1 MCIYTCTNIGLT
13 VNIAW
18 KVQLQNFKDDI
29 YWKNFVEKG
38 GGYSERIQKNNSHLR
53 KTKKEGKKTVET
65 TTVDTGQKKNQI
77 WALIITGL
85 MILISAVY
93 YSINVYYIYVV
104 AYIWFGFAYGMMLQY
119 GRFCFAS
126 ASRDLFAAGV
136 PRMAVG
142 VLVALMFFSLIQATL
157 ASTNMSTFHP
167 APFGIHTL
175 IAGLIFGMGMVLAG
189 GCASGSLY
197 KIGEGNMTSFLAA
210 FFGLCIG
217 QAVFVDLGGI
227 FDKLV
232 PASWEKSALIK
243 GLPQYIVNDGWF
255 DKYLAGYVWD
265 KPSIQLSQ
273 TKAIS
278 EALPGISKYFI
289 ADSLLN
295 TLIPAALLLT
305 VIYYFFMKKGFMK
318 KRAKEKGGTTGFG
331 DNLAGIWSMI
341 TASKRTTIM
350 GVIIG
355 TVAGLHILVMKGLQL
370 KFEVKNFGELLLRM
384 GHKADVSLTGEIFDP
399 GYWYITSQ
407 EGQLG
412 GWILEK
418 FGWNMRD
425 NIFFGINNGL
435 PVPWRNPAL
444 WMSFGIIFGAM
455 VMTRLRNEY
464 KFKLPKGELIVWG
477 LLGGVLMG
485 WGSRPALGCNI
496 GAFFI
501 RVAGGDPSGWLY
513 GAGMIGG
520 AFIGVKFFNWWSERK
535 MAKEME
541 AF

>member
-1 MCIYTCTNIGLT
+1 
-13 VNIAW
+13 
-18 KVQLQNFKDDI
+18 
-29 YWKNFVEKG
+29 VE
-38 GGYSERIQKNNSHLR
+38 E
-53 KTKKEGKKTVET
+53 
-65 TTVDTGQKKNQI
+65 KKNQI
-77 WALIITGL
+77 WAYIVTGMML
-85 MILISAVY
+85 LVSAIY
-93 YSINVYYIYVV
+93 YSVNPFYIYVI

-142 VLVALMFFSLIQATL
+142 VLVALMFFSVIQATL
-157 ASTNMSTFHP
+157 ASTDMSTFHP

-175 IAGLIFGMGMVLAG
+175 IAGLIFGVGMVLSG

-217 QAVFVDLGGI
+217 QAIFVDVKWFNFMI
-227 FDKLV
+227 PQKWVDAAVVNAAARDIPVEKMTSSFDT
-232 PASWEKSALIK
+232 
-243 GLPQYIVNDGWF
+243 
-255 DKYLAGYVWD
+255 YLAGYIFGRPTV
-265 KPSIQLSQ
+265 QLSH
-273 TKAIS
+273 TEVFS
-278 EALPGISKYFI
+278 NALPGISKYFI
-289 ADSLLN
+289 ADTLIN
-295 TLIPAALLLT
+295 TLIPAAVVIC
-305 VIYYFFMKKGFMK
+305 VIYYFYSRKGFIK
-318 KRAKEKGGTTGFG
+318 KRAKQKGGQTGFS
-331 DNLAGIWSMI
+331 DELAGIWNMI

-355 TVAGLHILVMKGLQL
+355 IVAGLHIFVMKGMQNR
-370 KFEVKNFGELLLRM
+370 FGISNFGELLTRM
-384 GHKADVSLTGEIFDP
+384 GHQSDVSTRGTVFDP

-418 FGWNMRD
+418 FGWNMHD
-425 NIFFGINNGL
+425 NIFFGVNNGL

-455 VMTRLRNEY
+455 VMARLSNEF

-477 LLGGVLMG
+477 LMGGLLMG
-485 WGSRPALGCNI
+485 FGSRPALGCNI

-513 GAGMIGG
+513 GVGMVGG
-520 AFIGVKFFNWWSERK
+520 AFLGVKFFNWWSERK

-541 AF
+541 SF